1 MRSTLEIED
10 SSPRAVVVLAGA
22 RDHYQLPLAL
32 NESDLLH
39 TLVTDLYLPAQGR
52 WFSFAIEALLPRA
65 LISTRFC
72 SGLDSKRV
80 RTSKSAFITFGLMKA
95 APKIRFNR
103 IKDRALSRKAR
114 LIALR
119 NNAPLFSYSYYASES
134 FKPAGEIPK
143 RRFLFQLHPHPRTVR
158 EILQDEISRAPNA
171 KQSLRMEH
179 ELSLIESDFE
189 ELADEP
195 HLANGWVVASSYTA
209 RTLSDHRI
217 PSHRIHV
224 VPYGVDGGDFAER
237 THPPDPRRPF
247 TVAYVGSL
255 VQRKGLS
262 YLLDALRRLKT
273 RHVRLVL
280 CGRGF
285 VDQQLLRQYSDLNLK
300 MEVNIGLSRQEL
312 VRRMHEAD
320 VVVLPSLAEGFAHVI
335 LEAMSC
341 GLPVIATT
349 HTCAPDVMIDGKQG
363 FIVPIRDSEKIVER
377 LAWAMDHRAE
387 LASMGEAAALQ
398 ARLFTWERFRSGVR
412 EAYRKMV
419 ASVQ

>member
-1 MRSTLEIED
+1 MRSTLENED
-10 SSPRAVVVLAGA
+10 VSPQAVVVLAGA

-32 NESDLLH
+32 NESNLLH
-39 TLVTDLYLPAQGR
+39 TLVTDMYLPAQGR
-52 WFSFAIEALLPRA
+52 WFSFAIDSLVPRA
-65 LISTRFC
+65 LISSRFC

-80 RTSKSAFITFGLMKA
+80 KTSKSALFAVGLTKA
-95 APKIRFNR
+95 APKMRFNR
-103 IKDRALSRKAR
+103 VKDRFLSRKAR
-114 LIALR
+114 KIALR
-119 NNAPLFSYSYYASES
+119 NNAPLFSYSYYASEA

-158 EILQDEISRAPNA
+158 GILLDEIERSPYA

-179 ELSLIESDFE
+179 ELSLDGGEFE

-195 HLANGWVVASSYTA
+195 HLANGWVVASSYTS
-209 RTLSDHRI
+209 RTLSDHGI

-224 VPYGVDGGDFAER
+224 VPYGVDSGAFAER
-237 THPPDPRRPF
+237 THRPDPRRPF
-247 TVAYVGSL
+247 TIAYIGSL
-255 VQRKGLS
+255 IQRKGLS

-273 RHVRLVL
+273 RQVRVVL
-280 CGRGF
+280 FGRGF
-285 VDQQLLRQYSDLNLK
+285 VDQQLLRQFSDLN

-312 VRRMHEAD
+312 VRRMHESD
-320 VVVLPSLAEGFAHVI
+320 VFVLPSLAEGFAHVI

-341 GLPVIATT
+341 GLPVIATA
-349 HTCAPDVMIDGKQG
+349 HTCAPDVMMDGKHG
-363 FIVPIRDSEKIVER
+363 FIVPIRDSEKIVEH
-377 LAWAMDHRAE
+377 LSWAVDHRAE

-412 EAYRKMV
+412 DAYRKMV